1 MSKIS
6 EEKENSG
13 TSFSSTQLGT
23 RLSQA
28 AIDSERR
35 TSSKNSST
43 QVGDASNCRDKAQL
57 SDSDFSAWQNNAM
70 KRFIEANAVTTQ
82 QTKDYKIVGLESP
95 FCEAKSGKK
104 SPATPIKVLETIKE
118 SSQTQECGSAGLQ

>member
-23 RLSQA
+23 RISQP

-43 QVGDASNCRDKAQL
+43 QVGDASNCRDKTQL
-57 SDSDFSAWQNNAM
+57 SDSDFSAWQSNAM
-70 KRFIEANAVTTQ
+70 KRFIEANAVAPQ
-82 QTKDYKIVGLESP
+82 QKKD
-95 FCEAKSGKK
+95 
-104 SPATPIKVLETIKE
+104 
-118 SSQTQECGSAGLQ
+118 